1 MKLRQMKNYWIVSL
15 LLLAISL
22 FATVSAYADGWK
34 YYYIGDTRLETGA
47 NQRRYGWQS
56 ALYEFDTVQV
66 FASLSN
72 PKDTP
77 ITNPEPE
84 GEYPLITFTFA
95 GAGYTPMEAVFS
107 HTTSKE
113 ITLEGSIIGHVYT
126 TYSNLGF
133 TQVAKLDGPKADIVK
148 KYESITLRADVHYY
162 LQFGSVDLTKRP
174 QITALKTDIMNGQEY
189 TLYEAGTPY
198 LHSDLSTYDLTGYVL
213 GGPITWPKDSMYGL
227 TRVTEPGIP
236 SNGVYTRDSAAII
249 AQKERSLAMPVTIRY
264 LDENNQEI
272 HEEKM
277 IDGYVGNPYDASTD
291 EYKLTIDTYTLDENR
306 LPENAIGT
314 LSSQAQTVTYIY
326 KKNPVKAQDVSIHYV
341 DQNGKKIHEAQA
353 ISGFIGDTYDASS
366 DKYKLA
372 IDGYSLDVKK
382 LPDNIKGTFSD
393 QEQIVTFVYSKNAV
407 KAKDVSVHYV
417 DQNGKK
423 IHEAQAISG
432 FIGDTYDASSDK
444 YKLSI
449 DGYSLDV
456 KKLPD
461 NIKGTFSD
469 QEQIVTFVYSK
480 NAVKAKDV
488 SVHYVDQNGK
498 KIHEAQAISGFI
510 GDTYDASSDKYKLA
524 IDGYSLDVK
533 KLPDNIKGTFSDQE
547 QIVTFVYSK
556 KEKPVLA
563 KGTVTTQYVDEQ
575 GNTLAPEEAQTG
587 VIGEAYTTKEKSLT
601 GYTLVQSKLP
611 TNATGTFT
619 EKPITV
625 TYVYAKQQK
634 PVVTDKT
641 TTTPGSKTTTTANA
655 AALPKTGEQH
665 SILLTV
671 LGSAILFIA
680 GWFFYKEKLH

>member
-480 NAVKAKDV
+480 
-488 SVHYVDQNGK
+488 
-498 KIHEAQAISGFI
+498 
-510 GDTYDASSDKYKLA
+510 
-524 IDGYSLDVK
+524 
-533 KLPDNIKGTFSDQE
+533 
-547 QIVTFVYSK
+547 